1 MGDTEEYVCE
11 FRDICKVCNEE
22 CRKFVKAF
30 NDTIEKDK
38 RSKYTE
44 SDRQF
49 LQTLINMFKK

>member
-38 RSKYTE
+38 RSMYIDSNRK
-44 SDRQF
+44 F
-49 LQTLINMFKK
+49 LQLLINMVQK

>member
-11 FRDICKVCNEE
+11 FRYICKVCNEE

-30 NDTIEKDK
+30 NDCIEKNK

-44 SDRQF
+44 NDRQF